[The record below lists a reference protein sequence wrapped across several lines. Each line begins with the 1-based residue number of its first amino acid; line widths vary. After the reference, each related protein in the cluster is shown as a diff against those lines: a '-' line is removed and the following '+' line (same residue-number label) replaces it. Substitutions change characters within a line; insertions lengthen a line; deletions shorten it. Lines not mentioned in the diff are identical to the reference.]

1 MGEMK
6 LLKQALLVWFLV
18 HFDPPAK
25 KHSYGKSM
33 SNRQWS
39 THLT

>member
-1 MGEMK
+1 MVEMK

-25 KHSYGKSM
+25 
-33 SNRQWS
+33 S
-39 THLT
+39 TAMENP